1 MPDNQ
6 IILSKE
12 NVVALSANGG
22 ITEMIKPLMQ
32 EIFLISTFVAGT
44 TYVKDKTVFDE
55 IKVGEKLNLVRE
67 PDNKFDELAVSVLAQ
82 SGKKLGYL
90 PEKDNPIL
98 ARLMDAGK
106 RLAATVE
113 EFSAKGNYVN
123 IRIKISLVDF

>member
-67 PDNKFDELAVSVLAQ
+67 PDNKFDEFAVAVFAQ

-113 EFSAKGNYVN
+113 ELSVKGNLVN